1 MSPVAKSLACLL
13 SAGALALVA
22 CGGDDESTTA
32 SESSTTTE
40 TAASSDC
47 SPIEEVEVQL
57 GGRHTEDEYTA
68 ADYETNPPAGGDHN
82 PTPLEAARFYPEP
95 PPLGETVHLLEHG
108 AVIGWTNGLS
118 PEDRKA
124 VEEEFN
130 EVFQDGYYQLAVV
143 ENPDLEV
150 PFALSA
156 WGALPDLRPRRH
168 GRDQAVRRGVVRVA
182 EDRRGGLRLPG
193 PGALS
198 CPTAEPA
205 QGRSRYSSA
214 ARVGEPRLRAALE
227 RVDAVALRSPRRRRG
242 AG

>member
-22 CGGDDESTTA
+22 CGGDDESPTA

-47 SPIEEVEVQL
+47 SPIEEVDVEL
-57 GGRHTEDEYTA
+57 GGLHTEDEYVA
-68 ADYETNPPAGGDHN
+68 ADYETNPPSGGDHN

-95 PPLGETVHLLEHG
+95 PPLGQTVHLLEHG

-150 PFALSA
+150 PLALSA
-156 WGALPDLRPRRH
+156 WGAYQTCD
-168 GRDQAVRRGVVRVA
+168 RVDTA
-182 EDRRGGLRLPG
+182 AIRSFVEEWYASPK
-193 PGALS
+193 
-198 CPTAEPA
+198 TAEA
-205 QGRSRYSSA
+205 GFACQGQARSL
-214 ARVGEPRLRAALE
+214 PNC
-227 RVDAVALRSPRRRRG
+227 
-242 AG
+242 